1 MSIANINEWFIFE
14 AGAVDKKTCNK
25 IKRLA
30 KDNWEE
36 SSVDTQK
43 GTSDEERKTGKRG
56 DYKPNPKQRIS
67 DVSWVTDQW
76 VYDIIW
82 PFMQEANQKAGWS
95 YYIKAAESM
104 QITRYRKGGF
114 YNFHRDGNGDQ
125 LSAYHNPTNAFM
137 HGHVRKLS
145 MTTLLS
151 DSYEGG
157 EFQFAS
163 YNKEECVISTPEFSK
178 VGSIVVFP
186 SSMEHR
192 VAPVTKGIRHSLVTW
207 FLGPPFV

>member
-1 MSIANINEWFIFE
+1 MSLALTNEWFIFQ
-14 AGAVDKKTCNK
+14 GALDKKTCNK

-30 KDNWEE
+30 RNNWEE
-36 SSVDTQK
+36 SGVDTSK
-43 GTSDEERKTGKRG
+43 GITDEERKTGRKG
-56 DYKPNPKQRIS
+56 DYKPDPKTRIS

-76 VYDIIW
+76 VYDTIW
-82 PFMQEANQKAGWS
+82 PFMQEANEKAGWG
-95 YYIKAAESM
+95 YHIKAAESM

-114 YNFHRDGNGDQ
+114 YSFHQDGNGDH
-125 LSAYHNPTNAFM
+125 LSAYNNPQNAFM

-151 DSYEGG
+151 GNYSGG

-186 SSMEHR
+186 SAMEHR
-192 VAPVTKGIRHSLVTW
+192 VAAVTKGVRYSLVTW
-207 FLGPPFV
+207 FVGPPFV

>member
-1 MSIANINEWFIFE
+1 MYTINEWFIFE
-14 AGAVDKKTCNK
+14 EALDKKTCNK

-30 KDNWEE
+30 RNNWQE
-36 SSVDTQK
+36 SAVDTK
-43 GTSDEERKTGKRG
+43 RNITDEERKTGKEP
-56 DYKPNPKQRIS
+56 DYKPDSKVRIS
-67 DVSWVTDQW
+67 DIAWITDQW
-76 VYDIIW
+76 VYDTIW
-82 PFMQEANQKAGWS
+82 PFMIQANREAGWG
-95 YYIKAAESM
+95 YQIKAAESM

-114 YNFHRDGNGDQ
+114 YNFHRDGMGDQ
-125 LSAYHNPTNAFM
+125 LSAYKNPQNAFL

-157 EFQFAS
+157 EFQFAT
-163 YNKEECVISTPEFSK
+163 YGKEECSISTPEFNK

-186 SSMEHR
+186 SAMEHR

-207 FLGPPFV
+207 FVGPPFV

>member
-1 MSIANINEWFIFE
+1 MSLTNEWYIFE
-14 AGAVDKKTCNK
+14 GALDKKTCNK

-30 KDNWEE
+30 RNNWEE
-36 SSVDTQK
+36 SSVDISKDIT
-43 GTSDEERKTGKRG
+43 DEERKTGRKG
-56 DYKPNPKQRIS
+56 DYKPDPKTRIS
-67 DVSWVTDQW
+67 DVAWVTDQW
-76 VYDIIW
+76 VYDTIW
-82 PFMQEANQKAGWS
+82 PFMQKANQEAGWG
-95 YYIKAAESM
+95 YHIKAAESM

-114 YNFHRDGNGDQ
+114 YNFHLDGNGDH
-125 LSAYHNPTNAFM
+125 LSAYNNPQNAFM

-163 YNKEECVISTPEFSK
+163 YGKEECSIATPEFNT

-192 VAPVTKGIRHSLVTW
+192 VSPVTKGIRHSLVTW

>member
-1 MSIANINEWFIFE
+1 MTALTNEWYIFHE
-14 AGAVDKKTCNK
+14 VIDRKTCNK

-30 KDNWEE
+30 RNNWEE
-36 SSVDTQK
+36 SGVDISK
-43 GTSDEERKTGKRG
+43 GVTDEERKTGKKG
-56 DYKPNPKQRIS
+56 DYKPDPKTRIS
-67 DVSWVTDQW
+67 DVAWITDQW
-76 VYDIIW
+76 VYDTIW
-82 PFMQEANQKAGWS
+82 PFMLEANQKAGWS
-95 YYIKAAESM
+95 YHIKAAESM

-114 YNFHRDGNGDQ
+114 YNFHLDGNGDH
-125 LSAYHNPTNAFM
+125 LSAYDNPGNAYM

-157 EFQFAS
+157 EFQFAT
-163 YNKEECVISTPEFSK
+163 YGKEECTISTPEFSK

-186 SSMEHR
+186 SAMEHR

-207 FLGPPFV
+207 FVGPPFV

>member
-1 MSIANINEWFIFE
+1 MSLALTNEWYIFQE
-14 AGAVDKKTCNK
+14 ALDKKTCNK

-30 KDNWEE
+30 KDNWND
-36 SSVDTQK
+36 SSVDTSK
-43 GTSDEERKTGKRG
+43 NITDEERITGSKG
-56 DYKPNPKQRIS
+56 DYKPDHETRIS

-76 VYDIIW
+76 VYDTIW
-82 PFMQEANQKAGWS
+82 PFMQEANEKAGWG
-95 YYIKAAESM
+95 YHIKAAESM

-114 YNFHRDGNGDQ
+114 YNFHKDGNGDQ

-151 DSYEGG
+151 GNYSGG

-186 SSMEHR
+186 SAMEHR
-192 VAPVTKGIRHSLVTW
+192 VASITKGVRYSLVTW
-207 FLGPPFV
+207 FVGPPFV